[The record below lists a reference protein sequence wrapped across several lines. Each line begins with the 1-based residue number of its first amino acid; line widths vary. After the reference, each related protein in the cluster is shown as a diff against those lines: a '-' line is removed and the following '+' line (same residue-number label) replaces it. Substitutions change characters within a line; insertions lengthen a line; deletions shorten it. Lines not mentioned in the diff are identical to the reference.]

1 MLSFFPLFPC
11 CFARIPPPLSP
22 FSPSPSPCWP
32 LLSYSL
38 SLSLSLPLLLPFR
51 FTVSMERISLRLSRL
66 PSPVSSQPMRRPRSG
81 NLRKSTGYQVLMT
94 TLYYA
99 YPHRECLALLA
110 RTTAFTRSDPS
121 ETFFFSCSSLF
132 FFLTVFLL
140 FLFLFLPVPRFV
152 VGFMEYSWNINYNTG
167 RDSREA
173 SILSRIESRI
183 EDDDRSLIESFLRE

>member
-11 CFARIPPPLSP
+11 CFARIPPPL
-22 FSPSPSPCWP
+22 SPSPCWP

-121 ETFFFSCSSLF
+121 ETFFFLF
-132 FFLTVFLL
+132 FFIFLSYRFSSFSVFV
-140 FLFLFLPVPRFV
+140 FTCTAICRRFHGV
-152 VGFMEYSWNINYNTG
+152 FMKYK
-167 RDSREA
+167 
-173 SILSRIESRI
+173 L
-183 EDDDRSLIESFLRE
+183 

>member
-11 CFARIPPPLSP
+11 CFARIPPPL
-22 FSPSPSPCWP
+22 SPSPCWP

-121 ETFFFSCSSLF
+121 ETFFFLLF
-132 FFLTVFLL
+132 FFIFLSYRFSSFSVFV
-140 FLFLFLPVPRFV
+140 FTCTAICRRFHGV
-152 VGFMEYSWNINYNTG
+152 FMKYK
-167 RDSREA
+167 
-173 SILSRIESRI
+173 L
-183 EDDDRSLIESFLRE
+183 

>member
-11 CFARIPPPLSP
+11 CFARVPPSSPSLLLSLSP
-22 FSPSPSPCWP
+22 FLFWS
-32 LLSYSL
+32 LL
-38 SLSLSLPLLLPFR
+38 SLSLSLLLLPFR

-121 ETFFFSCSSLF
+121 ETFFFLF
-132 FFLTVFLL
+132 FFCSLL
-140 FLFLFLPVPRFV
+140 FIFPSFFFLSFRFCFCFYLYRDLSSV
-152 VGFMEYSWNINYNTG
+152 YYGVFVKYKLGCRERFDARGGFDAIEGSI
-167 RDSREA
+167 SR
-173 SILSRIESRI
+173 
-183 EDDDRSLIESFLRE
+183 F